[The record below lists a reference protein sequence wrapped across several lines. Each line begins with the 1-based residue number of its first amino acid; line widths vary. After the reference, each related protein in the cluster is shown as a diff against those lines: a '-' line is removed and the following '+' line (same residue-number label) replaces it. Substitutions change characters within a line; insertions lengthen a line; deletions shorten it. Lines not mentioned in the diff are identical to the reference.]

1 VRSRLCVDCVT
12 CASNTYI
19 GLLLRVLSQAVCM
32 CVFVCVCVCVHVC
45 MCVTYTYM
53 HTCACTAYIKT
64 CVLFVWT
71 CVVRECVCVCVN
83 QPPSLSTHLPLQNV
97 QESELN
103 QLAWTC
109 VLCVCVCVC
118 VCVFSSPPLQSSPS
132 TKCSGIRIQS
142 APVSNIIILPA
153 RAHAPF
159 RVWRQFYC
167 DS

>member
-1 VRSRLCVDCVT
+1 
-12 CASNTYI
+12 
-19 GLLLRVLSQAVCM
+19 
-32 CVFVCVCVCVHVC
+32 

-118 VCVFSSPPLQSSPS
+118 VCVFSSPPLQNVQELEFNQHLFLILLFFLRARTHHFACGDSF
-132 TKCSGIRIQS
+132 TVIRKRFF
-142 APVSNIIILPA
+142 
-153 RAHAPF
+153 RA
-159 RVWRQFYC
+159 WRRSYC